1 MRIVIARGEQMSKH
15 DSLKASL
22 EELIRG
28 ELSSAETYRVLAR
41 REKDPRKKQILER
54 LAQVEERHASEWSQR
69 LEELGGKPPH
79 IRKVKPLFG
88 WQAYLARPEM
98 VLRRMEEHE
107 DEAVARYLGMQQLG
121 DERTAAIAQRVMR
134 DEEEHAHVTR
144 ALYAASETEHPVE
157 RILRRERWHVRGGSW
172 IGDAIYGINDGLGAV
187 FGIVSGMAGYSA
199 GSAEGHQTVL
209 IAGLVGT
216 LASALSMGSGAFL
229 AAKSEREVYEAEL
242 ARERKELLENPEE
255 EIEEMSLFYQL
266 KGFSTEEADAMA
278 HRLAEKPDQMLRQ
291 MAHEELG
298 LSEASFPN
306 PWVSLFSSMVSTAIG
321 GLIPVL
327 PFFFARGWEAVS
339 WSALVS
345 VLAHFAVGAAKSLVT
360 TRKWWVSGLEMTA
373 IAFVVGVLTYL
384 IGVLFNVHV

>member
-1 MRIVIARGEQMSKH
+1 MH
-15 DSLKASL
+15 DRLKASL
-22 EELIRG
+22 EEVILG
-28 ELSSAETYRVLAR
+28 ELSSAETYRLLAR
-41 REKDPRKKQILER
+41 RERDPHRKQILEQ
-54 LAQVEERHASEWSQR
+54 LAQVEERHAQEWTQR
-69 LEELGGKPPH
+69 LVELGGQPPQR
-79 IRKVKPLFG
+79 RKVTPMFG

-107 DEAVARYLGMQQLG
+107 EEAVGRYLRMQALG
-121 DERTAAIAQRVMR
+121 DERVAEIARRVMR
-134 DEEEHAHVTR
+134 DEQEHAHTTR
-144 ALYAASETEHPVE
+144 ALYTASETEHPLE
-157 RILRRERWHVRGGSW
+157 RILRREPWHVRGGSW

-199 GSAEGHQTVL
+199 GSVEGHQTVL

-216 LASALSMGSGAFL
+216 LASALSMGSSAFL

-242 ARERKELLENPEE
+242 ARERRELHENPEE

-266 KGFSTEEADAMA
+266 KGFSAEEAEAMA
-278 HRLAEKPDQMLRQ
+278 RRLAEKPEQMLRA

-298 LSEASFPN
+298 LSEAGFPN
-306 PWVSLFSSMVSTAIG
+306 PWVSLLSAMVSTAIG

-327 PFFFARGWEAVS
+327 PFLFARGWTAVF
-339 WSALVS
+339 WSAFVS

-373 IAFVVGVLTYL
+373 IAFAVGLITYL
-384 IGVLFNVHV
+384 IGVLFHVHV

>member
-1 MRIVIARGEQMSKH
+1 MGANGKLI
-15 DSLKASL
+15 DSIR
-22 EELIRG
+22 EIIRG
-28 ELSSAETYRVLAR
+28 ELSSAETYRLLAK
-41 REKDPRKKQILER
+41 REKDPHKKKILER
-54 LAQVEERHASEWSQR
+54 LAEVEDRHAEEWTQR
-69 LEELGGKPPH
+69 LVELGGTPPQV
-79 IRKVKPLFG
+79 RRVKPLFG
-88 WQAYLARPEM
+88 WQAYLADPET

-107 DEAVARYLGMQQLG
+107 DEAVERYLQMQALG
-121 DERTAAIAQRVMR
+121 DERTAEIARRVMQ
-134 DEEEHAHVTR
+134 DEAEHEHTVR
-144 ALYAASETEHPVE
+144 ALYSASGIEHPVE
-157 RILRRERWHVRGGSW
+157 RILRREHWHVRGGSW

-199 GSAEGHQTVL
+199 GSSAGHQTVL

-242 ARERKELLENPEE
+242 ARERRELHENPEE
-255 EIEEMSLFYQL
+255 EIEELSLFYQL
-266 KGFSTEEADAMA
+266 KGFSEEEAEAMA
-278 HRLAEKPDQMLRQ
+278 RRLAEKPEQMLKVK
-291 MAHEELG
+291 AHEELG

-306 PWVSLFSSMVSTAIG
+306 PWVSLLSSMVSTGIG

-327 PFFFARGWEAVS
+327 PFFFARGWTAVF
-339 WSALVS
+339 WSAFVS

>member
-1 MRIVIARGEQMSKH
+1 MGNNGKLV
-15 DSLKASL
+15 DSIY
-22 EELIRG
+22 EIIRG
-28 ELSSAETYRVLAR
+28 ELSSAETYRVLAK
-41 REKDPRKKQILER
+41 REKDPQKKKILER
-54 LAQVEERHASEWSQR
+54 LAQVEDRHAEEWTQR
-69 LEELGGKPPH
+69 LIELGGTPPQ
-79 IRKVKPLFG
+79 IRRVRPMFG
-88 WQAYLARPEM
+88 WQAYLADTEA

-107 DEAVARYLGMQQLG
+107 DEAVTRYLQMQALG
-121 DERTAAIAQRVMR
+121 DERTAEIARRVMQ
-134 DEEEHAHVTR
+134 DEEEHEHTVR
-144 ALYAASETEHPVE
+144 ALYSGTAAEHPAE
-157 RILRRERWHVRGGSW
+157 RILRREHWHVRGGSW
-172 IGDAIYGINDGLGAV
+172 IGDAIYGVNDGLGAV

-199 GSAEGHQTVL
+199 GSAAGHQTVL

-242 ARERKELLENPEE
+242 ARERRELHENPEE
-255 EIEEMSLFYQL
+255 EIEELSLFYQL
-266 KGFSTEEADAMA
+266 KGFSEEEAEAMA
-278 HRLAEKPDQMLRQ
+278 RRLAEKPDQMLKVK
-291 MAHEELG
+291 AHEELG

-306 PWVSLFSSMVSTAIG
+306 PWVSLLSSMVSTGIG

-327 PFFFARGWEAVS
+327 PFFFARGWAAVF
-339 WSALVS
+339 WSAFVS

>member
-1 MRIVIARGEQMSKH
+1 MS
-15 DSLKASL
+15 DQSRLKASL

-28 ELSSAETYRVLAR
+28 ELASAETYRLLAK
-41 REKDPRKKQILER
+41 REKDPRKKQILEQ
-54 LAQVEERHASEWSQR
+54 LAEVEQRHAKEWSQR
-69 LEELGGKPPH
+69 LEELGGEPPQ
-79 IRKVKPLFG
+79 IRRVKPLFG
-88 WQAYLARPEM
+88 WQAYLAQPEL

-107 DEAVARYLGMQQLG
+107 DEAVERYLQLQTIG
-121 DERTAAIAQRVMR
+121 DERTAEIARRVME
-134 DEEEHAHVTR
+134 DEEEHAHVTHV
-144 ALYAASETEHPVE
+144 LYSASEAEHPVE
-157 RILRRERWHVRGGSW
+157 RILRREHWHVRGGSW

-199 GSAEGHQTVL
+199 GSAAGHQTVL

-242 ARERKELLENPEE
+242 ARERRELHENPEE

-266 KGFSTEEADAMA
+266 KGFSEEEAEAMA
-278 HRLAEKPDQMLRQ
+278 RRLAEKPDQMLQ
-291 MAHEELG
+291 LMAHEELG

-306 PWVSLFSSMVSTAIG
+306 PWVSLLSSMVSTAVG

-327 PFFFARGWEAVS
+327 PFFFARGWAAVF
-339 WSALVS
+339 WSAFVS

-384 IGVLFNVHV
+384 IGVMFNVHV

>member
-1 MRIVIARGEQMSKH
+1 MAVNDG
-15 DSLKASL
+15 LKASL
-22 EELIRG
+22 EEVIRG

-41 REKDPRKKQILER
+41 REKDPRRKQILEQ
-54 LAQVEERHASEWSQR
+54 LAQVEERHAQEWTQR
-69 LEELGGKPPH
+69 LVELGGQPPS
-79 IRKVKPLFG
+79 ISKVKPMFG
-88 WQAYLARPEM
+88 WQVYLASAEA

-107 DEAVARYLGMQQLG
+107 EEAVGRYLRMQALG
-121 DERTAAIAQRVMR
+121 DERTAEIARRVMR
-134 DEEEHAHVTR
+134 DEEEHAHMTR
-144 ALYAASETEHPVE
+144 ALYTASSAEHPVE
-157 RILRRERWHVRGGSW
+157 RILRREPWHVRGGSW

-199 GSAEGHQTVL
+199 GSVEGHQTVL

-216 LASALSMGSGAFL
+216 LASALSMGSSAFL

-242 ARERKELLENPEE
+242 ARERRELQENPEE

-266 KGFSTEEADAMA
+266 KGFSPEEAEAMA
-278 HRLAEKPDQMLRQ
+278 RRLAEQPDQMLRLK
-291 MAHEELG
+291 AHEELG
-298 LSEASFPN
+298 LSEGSFPN
-306 PWVSLFSSMVSTAIG
+306 PWISLFSAMVSTAIG

-327 PFFFARGWEAVS
+327 PFLFARGWTAVF
-339 WSALVS
+339 WSAFVS

>member
-1 MRIVIARGEQMSKH
+1 MSKH

-28 ELSSAETYRVLAR
+28 ELASAETYRLLAK
-41 REKDPRKKQILER
+41 REKDPRKKQILEQ
-54 LAQVEERHASEWSQR
+54 LAEVEQRHAKEWSQR
-69 LEELGGKPPH
+69 LEELGGKPPQ
-79 IRKVKPLFG
+79 IRSVKPLFG
-88 WQAYLARPEM
+88 WQAYLAQPEL

-107 DEAVARYLGMQQLG
+107 DEAVKRYLQLQTIG
-121 DERTAAIAQRVMR
+121 DERTAEIARRVME
-134 DEEEHAHVTR
+134 DEEEHAHVTHV
-144 ALYAASETEHPVE
+144 LYSASEAEHPAE
-157 RILRRERWHVRGGSW
+157 RILRREHWHVRGGSW

-199 GSAEGHQTVL
+199 GSAAGHQTVL

-242 ARERKELLENPEE
+242 ARERRELHENPEE

-266 KGFSTEEADAMA
+266 KGFSKEEADAMA
-278 HRLAEKPDQMLRQ
+278 HRLAEKPDQMLRL

-306 PWVSLFSSMVSTAIG
+306 PWVSLLSSMMSTAIG

-327 PFFFARGWEAVS
+327 PFFFARGWAAVF
-339 WSALVS
+339 WSAFVS

>member
-1 MRIVIARGEQMSKH
+1 MGANGKLVRSI
-15 DSLKASL
+15 
-22 EELIRG
+22 EEIIRG
-28 ELSSAETYRVLAR
+28 ELSSAETYRVLAK
-41 REKDPRKKQILER
+41 REKDPHRKKVLER
-54 LAQVEERHASEWSQR
+54 LAQVEERHAEEWTQR
-69 LEELGGKPPH
+69 LVELGGKPPQ

-88 WQAYLARPEM
+88 WQAYLADTEK

-107 DEAVARYLGMQQLG
+107 DEAVSRYLQMQSLG
-121 DERTAAIAQRVMR
+121 DERTAEIARRVMQ
-134 DEEEHAHVTR
+134 DEEEHEHTVR
-144 ALYAASETEHPVE
+144 ALYSVSGFEHPAE
-157 RILRRERWHVRGGSW
+157 RILKREHWHVRGGSW

-199 GSAEGHQTVL
+199 GSASGHQTVL

-242 ARERKELLENPEE
+242 ARERRELHENPEE
-255 EIEEMSLFYQL
+255 EIEELSLFYQL
-266 KGFSTEEADAMA
+266 KGFSEEEAQTMA
-278 HRLAEKPDQMLRQ
+278 RRLAEMPDQMLKVK
-291 MAHEELG
+291 AHEELG

-306 PWVSLFSSMVSTAIG
+306 PWVSLLSSMVSTAVG

-327 PFFFARGWEAVS
+327 PFFFARGWTAVF
-339 WSALVS
+339 WSAFVS

>member
-1 MRIVIARGEQMSKH
+1 MGNNGKLV
-15 DSLKASL
+15 DSIY
-22 EELIRG
+22 EIIRG
-28 ELSSAETYRVLAR
+28 ELSSAETYRVLAK
-41 REKDPRKKQILER
+41 REKDPQKKKILER
-54 LAQVEERHASEWSQR
+54 LAQVEDRHAEEWTQR
-69 LEELGGKPPH
+69 LLELGGTPP
-79 IRKVKPLFG
+79 RADRVKPMFG
-88 WQAYLARPEM
+88 WQAYLADMEA

-107 DEAVARYLGMQQLG
+107 DEAVARYLQMQALG
-121 DERTAAIAQRVMR
+121 DERTAEIARRVMQ
-134 DEEEHAHVTR
+134 DEEEHEHAVRT
-144 ALYAASETEHPVE
+144 LYSVSATEHPAE
-157 RILRRERWHVRGGSW
+157 RILRREHWHVRGGSW

-199 GSAEGHQTVL
+199 GSAAGHQTVL

-242 ARERKELLENPEE
+242 ARERMELHEKPEE
-255 EIEEMSLFYQL
+255 EIEELSLFYQL
-266 KGFSTEEADAMA
+266 KGFSEEEAEAMA
-278 HRLAEKPDQMLRQ
+278 RRLAEKPEQMLKVK
-291 MAHEELG
+291 AHEELG

-306 PWVSLFSSMVSTAIG
+306 PWVSLLSSMISTGIG

-327 PFFFARGWEAVS
+327 PFFFARGWMAVF
-339 WSALVS
+339 WSAFVS

-373 IAFVVGVLTYL
+373 IAFVVGALTYL

>member
-1 MRIVIARGEQMSKH
+1 
-15 DSLKASL
+15 
-22 EELIRG
+22 
-28 ELSSAETYRVLAR
+28 
-41 REKDPRKKQILER
+41 
-54 LAQVEERHASEWSQR
+54 
-69 LEELGGKPPH
+69 
-79 IRKVKPLFG
+79 
-88 WQAYLARPEM
+88 
-98 VLRRMEEHE
+98 ME
-107 DEAVARYLGMQQLG
+107 
-121 DERTAAIAQRVMR
+121 
-134 DEEEHAHVTR
+134 DEEEHAHVTHV
-144 ALYAASETEHPVE
+144 LYSASEAEHPAE
-157 RILRRERWHVRGGSW
+157 RILRREHWHVRGGSW

-199 GSAEGHQTVL
+199 GSAAGHQTVL

-242 ARERKELLENPEE
+242 ARERRELHENPEE

-266 KGFSTEEADAMA
+266 KGFSKEEADAMA
-278 HRLAEKPDQMLRQ
+278 HRLSEKPDQMLRL

-306 PWVSLFSSMVSTAIG
+306 PWVSLLSSMVSTAIG

-327 PFFFARGWEAVS
+327 PFFFARGWAAVF
-339 WSALVS
+339 WSAFVS

>member
-1 MRIVIARGEQMSKH
+1 MSKH

-28 ELSSAETYRVLAR
+28 ELASAETYRLLAK
-41 REKDPRKKQILER
+41 REKDPRKKQILEQ
-54 LAQVEERHASEWSQR
+54 LAEVEQRHAKEWSQR
-69 LEELGGKPPH
+69 LEELGGKPPQ
-79 IRKVKPLFG
+79 IRSVKPLFG
-88 WQAYLARPEM
+88 WQAYLAQPEL

-107 DEAVARYLGMQQLG
+107 DEAVKRYLQLQTIG
-121 DERTAAIAQRVMR
+121 DERTAEIARRVME
-134 DEEEHAHVTR
+134 DEEEHAHVTHV
-144 ALYAASETEHPVE
+144 LYSASEAEHPAE
-157 RILRRERWHVRGGSW
+157 RILRREHWHVRGGSW

-199 GSAEGHQTVL
+199 GSAAGHQTVL

-242 ARERKELLENPEE
+242 ARERRELRENPEE

-266 KGFSTEEADAMA
+266 KGFSKEEADAMA
-278 HRLAEKPDQMLRQ
+278 HRLSEKPDQMLRL

-306 PWVSLFSSMVSTAIG
+306 PWVSLLSSMVSTAIG

-327 PFFFARGWEAVS
+327 PFFFARGWAAVF
-339 WSALVS
+339 WSAFVS

>member
-1 MRIVIARGEQMSKH
+1 MAVDNRLISSIQDVIQ
-15 DSLKASL
+15 
-22 EELIRG
+22 G
-28 ELSSAETYRVLAR
+28 ELSSAETYRLLAR
-41 REKDPRKKQILER
+41 REKDPHKRKILEQ
-54 LAQVEERHASEWSQR
+54 LAQVEERHAQEWSQR
-69 LEELGGKPPH
+69 LAELGGKAPQV
-79 IRKVKPLFG
+79 RKVRPLFG
-88 WQAYLARPEM
+88 WQTYLASPEL

-107 DEAVARYLGMQQLG
+107 DEAVARYLKMQQLG
-121 DERTAAIAQRVMR
+121 DERTAEIAQRVMR
-134 DEEEHAHVTR
+134 DEEEHAHMTH
-144 ALYAASETEHPVE
+144 ALYSASGTEHPVE
-157 RILRRERWHVRGGSW
+157 RILRREHWHVRGGSW
-172 IGDAIYGINDGLGAV
+172 IGDAIYGVNDGLGAV

-199 GSAEGHQTVL
+199 GSAAGHQTVL

-242 ARERKELLENPEE
+242 ARERREFHENPEE

-266 KGFSTEEADAMA
+266 KGFSEEEADAMA
-278 HRLAEKPDQMLRQ
+278 RRLAEKPDQMLRL

-306 PWVSLFSSMVSTAIG
+306 PWVSLLSSMISTAVG

-327 PFFFARGWEAVS
+327 PFFFARGWMAVF

>member
-1 MRIVIARGEQMSKH
+1 MDNHGKLVGSIYEI
-15 DSLKASL
+15 
-22 EELIRG
+22 IRG
-28 ELSSAETYRVLAR
+28 ELSSAETYRVLAK
-41 REKDPRKKQILER
+41 REKDPQKKKILEK
-54 LAQVEERHASEWSQR
+54 LAQVEDRHAEEWTQR
-69 LEELGGKPPH
+69 LIELGGTPPS
-79 IRKVKPLFG
+79 IRRVRPMFG
-88 WQAYLARPEM
+88 WQAYLAGTEA

-107 DEAVARYLGMQQLG
+107 DEAVARYLQMQALG
-121 DERTAAIAQRVMR
+121 DERTAEIARRVMQ
-134 DEEEHAHVTR
+134 DEREHEHTVH
-144 ALYAASETEHPVE
+144 ALYSIAVAEHPAE
-157 RILRRERWHVRGGSW
+157 RILRREHWHVRGGSW

-199 GSAEGHQTVL
+199 GSAAGHQTVL

-242 ARERKELLENPEE
+242 ARERRELHENPEE
-255 EIEEMSLFYQL
+255 EIEELRLFYQL
-266 KGFSTEEADAMA
+266 KGFSEEEADAMA
-278 HRLAEKPDQMLRQ
+278 RRLAEKPDQMLKVK
-291 MAHEELG
+291 AHEELG

-306 PWVSLFSSMVSTAIG
+306 PWISLLSSMVSTGIG

-327 PFFFARGWEAVS
+327 PFFFARGWTAVF
-339 WSALVS
+339 WSAFVS

>member
-1 MRIVIARGEQMSKH
+1 MGANGKLVRSI
-15 DSLKASL
+15 
-22 EELIRG
+22 EEIIRG
-28 ELSSAETYRVLAR
+28 ELSSAETYRVLAK
-41 REKDPRKKQILER
+41 REKDPHRKKVLER
-54 LAQVEERHASEWSQR
+54 LAQVEERHAEEWTQR
-69 LEELGGKPPH
+69 LVELGGKPPQ

-88 WQAYLARPEM
+88 WQAYLADTEK

-107 DEAVARYLGMQQLG
+107 DEAVSRYLQMQSLG
-121 DERTAAIAQRVMR
+121 DERTAEIARRVMQ
-134 DEEEHAHVTR
+134 DEEEHEHTVR
-144 ALYAASETEHPVE
+144 ALYSASGFEHPAE
-157 RILRRERWHVRGGSW
+157 RILKREHWHVRGGSW

-199 GSAEGHQTVL
+199 GSASGHQTVL

-242 ARERKELLENPEE
+242 ARERRELHENPEE
-255 EIEEMSLFYQL
+255 EIEELSLFYQL
-266 KGFSTEEADAMA
+266 KGFSEEEAQTMA
-278 HRLAEKPDQMLRQ
+278 RRLAEKPDQMLKVK
-291 MAHEELG
+291 AHEELG

-306 PWVSLFSSMVSTAIG
+306 PWVSLLSSMVSTAIG
-321 GLIPVL
+321 GIIPVL
-327 PFFFARGWEAVS
+327 PFFFARGWTAVF
-339 WSALVS
+339 WSAFVS

>member
-1 MRIVIARGEQMSKH
+1 MGANGKLVRSI
-15 DSLKASL
+15 
-22 EELIRG
+22 EEIIRG
-28 ELSSAETYRVLAR
+28 ELSSAETYRVLAK
-41 REKDPRKKQILER
+41 REKDPHKKKVLER
-54 LAQVEERHASEWSQR
+54 LAQVEERHAEEWTQR
-69 LEELGGKPPH
+69 LVELGGTPPQ

-88 WQAYLARPEM
+88 WQAYLADTEK

-107 DEAVARYLGMQQLG
+107 DEAVSRYLQMQSLG
-121 DERTAAIAQRVMR
+121 DERTAEIARRVMQ
-134 DEEEHAHVTR
+134 DEEEHEHTVR
-144 ALYAASETEHPVE
+144 ALYSASGFEHPAE
-157 RILRRERWHVRGGSW
+157 RILKREHWHVRGGSW

-199 GSAEGHQTVL
+199 GSASGHQTVL

-242 ARERKELLENPEE
+242 ARERTELHENPEE
-255 EIEEMSLFYQL
+255 EIEELSLFYQL
-266 KGFSTEEADAMA
+266 KGFSEEEAQAMA
-278 HRLAEKPDQMLRQ
+278 RRLAEKPDQMLKVK
-291 MAHEELG
+291 AHEELG

-306 PWVSLFSSMVSTAIG
+306 PWVSLLSSMVSTAIG
-321 GLIPVL
+321 GIIPVL
-327 PFFFARGWEAVS
+327 PFFFARGWTAVF
-339 WSALVS
+339 WSAFVS

>member
-1 MRIVIARGEQMSKH
+1 MSKH

-28 ELSSAETYRVLAR
+28 ELASAETYRLLAK
-41 REKDPRKKQILER
+41 REKDPRKKQILEQ
-54 LAQVEERHASEWSQR
+54 LAEVEQRHAKEWSQR
-69 LEELGGKPPH
+69 LEELGGKPPQ
-79 IRKVKPLFG
+79 IRSVKPLFG
-88 WQAYLARPEM
+88 WQAYLAQPEL

-107 DEAVARYLGMQQLG
+107 DEAVKRYLQLQTIG
-121 DERTAAIAQRVMR
+121 DERTAEIARRVME
-134 DEEEHAHVTR
+134 DEEEHAHVTHV
-144 ALYAASETEHPVE
+144 LYSASEAEHPAE
-157 RILRRERWHVRGGSW
+157 RILRREHWHVRGGSW

-199 GSAEGHQTVL
+199 GSAAGHQTVL

-242 ARERKELLENPEE
+242 ARERRELHENPEE

-266 KGFSTEEADAMA
+266 KGFSKEEADAMA
-278 HRLAEKPDQMLRQ
+278 HRLSEKPDQMLRL

-306 PWVSLFSSMVSTAIG
+306 PWVSLLSSMVSTAIG

-327 PFFFARGWEAVS
+327 PFFFARGWAAVF
-339 WSALVS
+339 WSAFVS

>member
-1 MRIVIARGEQMSKH
+1 MGNNSKLV
-15 DSLKASL
+15 DSIY
-22 EELIRG
+22 EIIRG
-28 ELSSAETYRVLAR
+28 ELSSAETYRVLAK
-41 REKDPRKKQILER
+41 REKDPQKKKILER
-54 LAQVEERHASEWSQR
+54 LAQVEDRHAEEWTQR
-69 LEELGGKPPH
+69 LLELGGKPP
-79 IRKVKPLFG
+79 RADRVKPMFG
-88 WQAYLARPEM
+88 WQAYLADMEA

-107 DEAVARYLGMQQLG
+107 DEAVARYLQMQALG
-121 DERTAAIAQRVMR
+121 DERTAEIARRVMQ
-134 DEEEHAHVTR
+134 DEEEHEHTVRT
-144 ALYAASETEHPVE
+144 LYSVSATEHPAE
-157 RILRRERWHVRGGSW
+157 RILQRERWHVRGGSW

-199 GSAEGHQTVL
+199 GSAAGHQTVL

-242 ARERKELLENPEE
+242 ARERMELHEKPEE
-255 EIEEMSLFYQL
+255 EIEELSLFYQL
-266 KGFSTEEADAMA
+266 KGFSEEEAEAMA
-278 HRLAEKPDQMLRQ
+278 RRLAEKPEQMLKVK
-291 MAHEELG
+291 AHEELG

-306 PWVSLFSSMVSTAIG
+306 PWVSLLSSMISTGIG

-327 PFFFARGWEAVS
+327 PFFFARGWMAVF
-339 WSALVS
+339 WSAFVS

-373 IAFVVGVLTYL
+373 IAFVVGALTYL

>member
-1 MRIVIARGEQMSKH
+1 MGADSRLIASIQDVIQ
-15 DSLKASL
+15 
-22 EELIRG
+22 G
-28 ELSSAETYRVLAR
+28 ELSSAETYRLLAK
-41 REKDPRKKQILER
+41 REKDPHKKKILEQ
-54 LAQVEERHASEWSQR
+54 LAQVEERHAQEWSQR
-69 LEELGGKPPH
+69 LIELGGKPPEV
-79 IRKVKPLFG
+79 RKVKPLFG
-88 WQAYLARPEM
+88 WQAYLASPEL

-107 DEAVARYLGMQQLG
+107 DEAVARYLQMQHSG
-121 DERTAAIAQRVMR
+121 DERTAEIARRIMQ
-134 DEEEHAHVTR
+134 DEEEHAHVTH
-144 ALYAASETEHPVE
+144 ALYSASSAEHPVE
-157 RILRRERWHVRGGSW
+157 RILKREHWHVRGGSW

-199 GSAEGHQTVL
+199 GSVAGHQTVL

-229 AAKSEREVYEAEL
+229 AARSEREVYEAEL
-242 ARERKELLENPEE
+242 ARERRELHENPEE

-266 KGFSTEEADAMA
+266 KGFSEEEAEAMA
-278 HRLAEKPDQMLRQ
+278 RRLAEKPDQMLRL

-306 PWVSLFSSMVSTAIG
+306 PWVSLVSSMVSTAVG

-327 PFFFARGWEAVS
+327 PFFFARGWAAVF
-339 WSALVS
+339 WSAFVS

>member
-1 MRIVIARGEQMSKH
+1 MGNSKLVQ
-15 DSLKASL
+15 SI
-22 EELIRG
+22 EEIIRG
-28 ELSSAETYRVLAR
+28 ELSSAETYRVLAK
-41 REKDPRKKQILER
+41 REKDPHRKKVLER
-54 LAQVEERHASEWSQR
+54 LAQVEERHAEEWTQR
-69 LEELGGKPPH
+69 LVELGGTPPQ

-88 WQAYLARPEM
+88 WQAYLADTEK

-107 DEAVARYLGMQQLG
+107 DEAVSRYLQMQSLG
-121 DERTAAIAQRVMR
+121 DERTAEIARRVMQ
-134 DEEEHAHVTR
+134 DEEEHEHTVR
-144 ALYAASETEHPVE
+144 ALYSVSGFEHPAE
-157 RILRRERWHVRGGSW
+157 RILKREHWHVRGGSW

-199 GSAEGHQTVL
+199 GSASGHQTVL

-242 ARERKELLENPEE
+242 ARERRELHENPEE
-255 EIEEMSLFYQL
+255 EIEELSLFYQL
-266 KGFSTEEADAMA
+266 KGFSEEEAQTMA
-278 HRLAEKPDQMLRQ
+278 RRLAEMPDQMLKVK
-291 MAHEELG
+291 AHEELG

-306 PWVSLFSSMVSTAIG
+306 PWVSLLSSLVSTAVG

-327 PFFFARGWEAVS
+327 PFFFARGWTAVF
-339 WSALVS
+339 WSAFVS

-373 IAFVVGVLTYL
+373 IAFVVGALTYL

>member
-1 MRIVIARGEQMSKH
+1 MTSNGRLVSSIQDV
-15 DSLKASL
+15 
-22 EELIRG
+22 IRG
-28 ELSSAETYRVLAR
+28 ELASAETYRVLAK
-41 REKDPRKKQILER
+41 REKDARKQKILEQ
-54 LAQVEERHASEWSQR
+54 LAQVEERHAQEWTQR
-69 LEELGGKPPH
+69 LLELGGKPPQV
-79 IRKVKPLFG
+79 RKVKPLFG
-88 WQAYLARPEM
+88 WQAYLGNPEA

-107 DEAVARYLGMQQLG
+107 DEAVARYLQMQSLG
-121 DERTAAIAQRVMR
+121 DERTAEIARRVMQ
-134 DEEEHAHVTR
+134 DEEEHEHTVR
-144 ALYAASETEHPVE
+144 VLYTASGTEHPAE
-157 RILRRERWHVRGGSW
+157 RILKRERWHVRGGSW
-172 IGDAIYGINDGLGAV
+172 IGDAIYGVNDGLGAV

-199 GSAEGHQTVL
+199 GSVEGHQTVL

-242 ARERKELLENPEE
+242 ARERRELEENPEE
-255 EIEEMSLFYQL
+255 EIEELSLFYQL
-266 KGFSTEEADAMA
+266 KGFSQEEAEAMA
-278 HRLAEKPDQMLRQ
+278 RRLAEKPEQMLRLK
-291 MAHEELG
+291 AHEELG

-306 PWVSLFSSMVSTAIG
+306 PWVSLFSSMVSTAVG

-327 PFFFARGWEAVS
+327 PFFFARGWMAVF

-373 IAFVVGVLTYL
+373 IAFVVGILTYL

>member
-1 MRIVIARGEQMSKH
+1 MDTNGKVIASIQ
-15 DSLKASL
+15 DV
-22 EELIRG
+22 IRG
-28 ELSSAETYRVLAR
+28 ELSSAETYRLLAK
-41 REKDPRKKQILER
+41 REKDPQKRRILEQ
-54 LAQVEERHASEWSQR
+54 LAQVEQKHAQEWTQR
-69 LEELGGKPPH
+69 LAELGGEPPRL
-79 IRKVKPLFG
+79 RKVKPLFG
-88 WQAYLARPEM
+88 WQAYLANTEA

-107 DEAVARYLGMQQLG
+107 DEAVVRYLRMQSLG
-121 DERTAAIAQRVMR
+121 DERTAEIARRVMK
-134 DEEEHAHVTR
+134 DEQEHEHTVR
-144 ALYAASETEHPVE
+144 ALYSASATEHPVE

-172 IGDAIYGINDGLGAV
+172 IGDAIYGVNDGLGAV

-199 GSAEGHQTVL
+199 GSESGHQMVL

-229 AAKSEREVYEAEL
+229 AAKSEREVYEAEIV
-242 ARERKELLENPEE
+242 RERRELHENPEE

-266 KGFSTEEADAMA
+266 KGFSPEEAQMMA
-278 HRLAEKPDQMLRQ
+278 RRLAEKPDQMLRA

-298 LSEASFPN
+298 LSESSFPN

-321 GLIPVL
+321 GILPVL
-327 PFFFARGWEAVS
+327 PFFFAKGWTAVF

>member
-1 MRIVIARGEQMSKH
+1 MGAQNRLIASIQDVIQ
-15 DSLKASL
+15 
-22 EELIRG
+22 G
-28 ELSSAETYRVLAR
+28 ELSSAQTYRLLAK
-41 REKDPRKKQILER
+41 REKDPRKKEILEQ
-54 LAQVEERHASEWSQR
+54 LAQVEERHAEEWSRR
-69 LEELGGKPPH
+69 LVELGGEPPQV
-79 IRKVKPLFG
+79 RKVKPLFG
-88 WQAYLARPEM
+88 WQAYLASPELI
-98 VLRRMEEHE
+98 LRRMEEHE
-107 DEAVARYLGMQQLG
+107 DEAVARYLQMQHWG
-121 DERTAAIAQRVMR
+121 DERTAEIAQRVMQ
-134 DEEEHAHVTR
+134 DEEEHAHITH
-144 ALYAASETEHPVE
+144 ALYSASSTEHPVE
-157 RILRRERWHVRGGSW
+157 RILKREHWHVRGGSW

-199 GSAEGHQTVL
+199 GSAAGHQTVL

-242 ARERKELLENPEE
+242 ARERKELHENPEE

-266 KGFSTEEADAMA
+266 KGFSREESEAMA
-278 HRLAEKPDQMLRQ
+278 RRLAEKPDQMLRL

-306 PWVSLFSSMVSTAIG
+306 PWISLLSSMVSTAIG
-321 GLIPVL
+321 GIIPVL
-327 PFFFARGWEAVS
+327 PFFFARGWAAVF
-339 WSALVS
+339 WSAFVS

>member
-1 MRIVIARGEQMSKH
+1 MSKH

-28 ELSSAETYRVLAR
+28 ELASAETYRLLAK
-41 REKDPRKKQILER
+41 REKDPRKKQILEQ
-54 LAQVEERHASEWSQR
+54 LAEVEQRHAKEWSQR
-69 LEELGGKPPH
+69 LEELGGKPPQ
-79 IRKVKPLFG
+79 IRSVKPLFG
-88 WQAYLARPEM
+88 WQAYLAQPEL

-107 DEAVARYLGMQQLG
+107 DEAVKRYLQLQTIG
-121 DERTAAIAQRVMR
+121 DERTAEIARRVME
-134 DEEEHAHVTR
+134 DEEEHAHVTHV
-144 ALYAASETEHPVE
+144 LYSASEAEHPAE
-157 RILRRERWHVRGGSW
+157 RILRREHWHVRGGSW

-199 GSAEGHQTVL
+199 GSAAGHQTVL

-242 ARERKELLENPEE
+242 ARERRELHENPEE
-255 EIEEMSLFYQL
+255 ETEEMSLFYQL
-266 KGFSTEEADAMA
+266 KGFSKEEADAMA
-278 HRLAEKPDQMLRQ
+278 HRLSEKPDQMLRL

-306 PWVSLFSSMVSTAIG
+306 PWVSLLSSMVSTAIG

-327 PFFFARGWEAVS
+327 PFFFARGWAAVF
-339 WSALVS
+339 WSAFVS

>member
-1 MRIVIARGEQMSKH
+1 MGNSKLVQ
-15 DSLKASL
+15 SI
-22 EELIRG
+22 EEIIRG
-28 ELSSAETYRVLAR
+28 ELSSAETYRVLAK
-41 REKDPRKKQILER
+41 REKDPHRKKVLER
-54 LAQVEERHASEWSQR
+54 LAQVEERHAEEWTQR
-69 LEELGGKPPH
+69 LEELGGKPPQ

-88 WQAYLARPEM
+88 WQAYLADTEK

-107 DEAVARYLGMQQLG
+107 DEAVSRYLQMQSLG
-121 DERTAAIAQRVMR
+121 DERTAEIARRVMQ
-134 DEEEHAHVTR
+134 DEEEHEHTVR
-144 ALYAASETEHPVE
+144 ALYSVSGFEHPAE
-157 RILRRERWHVRGGSW
+157 RILKREHWHVRGGSW

-199 GSAEGHQTVL
+199 GSASGHQTVL

-242 ARERKELLENPEE
+242 ARERRELHENPEE
-255 EIEEMSLFYQL
+255 EIEELSLFYQL
-266 KGFSTEEADAMA
+266 KGFSEEEAQTMA
-278 HRLAEKPDQMLRQ
+278 RRLAEMPDQMLKVK
-291 MAHEELG
+291 AHEELG

-306 PWVSLFSSMVSTAIG
+306 PWVSLLSSMVSTAVG

-327 PFFFARGWEAVS
+327 PFFFARGWTAVF
-339 WSALVS
+339 WSAFVS

-373 IAFVVGVLTYL
+373 IAFVVGALTYL

>member
-1 MRIVIARGEQMSKH
+1 MSKH

-28 ELSSAETYRVLAR
+28 ELASAETYRLLAK
-41 REKDPRKKQILER
+41 REKDPRKKQILEQ
-54 LAQVEERHASEWSQR
+54 LAEVEQRHAKEWSQR
-69 LEELGGKPPH
+69 LEELGGKPPQ
-79 IRKVKPLFG
+79 IRSVKPLFG
-88 WQAYLARPEM
+88 WQAYLAQPEL

-107 DEAVARYLGMQQLG
+107 DEAVKRYLQLQTIG
-121 DERTAAIAQRVMR
+121 DERTAEIARRVME
-134 DEEEHAHVTR
+134 DEEEHAHVTHV
-144 ALYAASETEHPVE
+144 LYSASEAEHPAE
-157 RILRRERWHVRGGSW
+157 RILRREHWHVRGGSW

-199 GSAEGHQTVL
+199 GSAAGHQTVL

-242 ARERKELLENPEE
+242 ARERRELHENPEE

-266 KGFSTEEADAMA
+266 KGFSKEEADAMA
-278 HRLAEKPDQMLRQ
+278 HRLAEKPDQMLRL

-306 PWVSLFSSMVSTAIG
+306 PWVSLLSSMVSTAIG

-327 PFFFARGWEAVS
+327 PFFFARGWAAVF
-339 WSALVS
+339 WSAFVS

>member
-1 MRIVIARGEQMSKH
+1 MGKNGKLI
-15 DSLKASL
+15 DSIR
-22 EELIRG
+22 EIIRG
-28 ELSSAETYRVLAR
+28 ELSSAETYRLLAK
-41 REKDPRKKQILER
+41 REKDPQKKKVLEK
-54 LAQVEERHASEWSQR
+54 LAEVEDRHAEEWTQR
-69 LEELGGKPPH
+69 LIELGGTPPSV
-79 IRKVKPLFG
+79 RRAKPLFG
-88 WQAYLARPEM
+88 WQAHLAAPEA

-107 DEAVARYLGMQQLG
+107 DEAVERYLRMQSLG
-121 DERTAAIAQRVMR
+121 DERTAEIARRAMQ
-134 DEEEHAHVTR
+134 DEEEHEHTVR
-144 ALYAASETEHPVE
+144 ALYSASTMEHPVE
-157 RILRRERWHVRGGSW
+157 RILRREHWHVRGGSW

-199 GSAEGHQTVL
+199 GSSAGHQTVL

-242 ARERKELLENPEE
+242 ARERRELHENPEE
-255 EIEEMSLFYQL
+255 EIEELSLFYQL
-266 KGFSTEEADAMA
+266 KGFSEEEAEAMA
-278 HRLAEKPDQMLRQ
+278 RRLAEQPEQMLKVK
-291 MAHEELG
+291 AHEELG

-306 PWVSLFSSMVSTAIG
+306 PLVSLLSSMVSTGIG

-327 PFFFARGWEAVS
+327 PFFFARGWAAVF
-339 WSALVS
+339 WSAFVS

>member
-1 MRIVIARGEQMSKH
+1 MDNNDKLV
-15 DSLKASL
+15 DSIC
-22 EELIRG
+22 EIIRG
-28 ELSSAETYRVLAR
+28 ELSSAETYRVLAK
-41 REKDPRKKQILER
+41 REKDPQKKKILER
-54 LAQVEERHASEWSQR
+54 LAQVEDRHAEEWTQR
-69 LEELGGKPPH
+69 LIELGGTPPS
-79 IRKVKPLFG
+79 IRRVKPMFG
-88 WQAYLARPEM
+88 WQAYLADTEA

-107 DEAVARYLGMQQLG
+107 DEAVARYLGMQALG
-121 DERTAAIAQRVMR
+121 DERTAEIARRVMQ
-134 DEEEHAHVTR
+134 DEEEHEHTVR
-144 ALYAASETEHPVE
+144 MLHSGSEAEHPAE
-157 RILRRERWHVRGGSW
+157 RILRREHWHVRGGSW

-199 GSAEGHQTVL
+199 GSAAGHQTVL

-242 ARERKELLENPEE
+242 ARERRELHENPEE
-255 EIEEMSLFYQL
+255 EIEELSLFYQI
-266 KGFSTEEADAMA
+266 KGFSEEESEAMA
-278 HRLAEKPDQMLRQ
+278 RRLAEKPEQMLKVK
-291 MAHEELG
+291 AHEELG

-306 PWVSLFSSMVSTAIG
+306 PWVSLLSSMVSTGIG

-327 PFFFARGWEAVS
+327 PFFFARGWMAVF
-339 WSALVS
+339 WSAFVS